1 MMYFN
6 SVGVAQTLNND
17 LPGAPGGDVQI
28 DSIQTIDDGLHLK
41 INHSNHG
48 MYFPDNR
55 VIISGVAPDIK
66 PTKLSAS
73 YSSDSTGGLSVDS
86 SANFTSFE
94 NVGVGTTNTGYL
106 LIGEE
111 VIEYSSVTGNTIG
124 GNIVRGDNPITY
136 PVGTPVF
143 KYELGGVN
151 LKRINKTHNLTEVSI
166 GNSITFDSYNI
177 KLDMSEK
184 FNSDN
189 DDRSNDVGYPKLYV
203 GATKSAGG
211 TKIKATQ
218 NMPFE
223 IITPIV
229 QNVTTRGTSISGEV
243 RTVTGQS
250 ISGNEIP
257 YVDNGFEPLV
267 INTPNYLSSTRL
279 ICSKVNEDAK
289 LTNIEGS
296 KSLQM
301 RLNMVTTDSRVSPV
315 IDGQRVSTILSSNR
329 VNNVITD
336 FANDSRVNGILTDP
350 SACQY
355 ISKEIVLE
363 NPATS
368 LKVIL
373 DAHINNYSDIRVFY
387 AISEEPGFNP
397 IFVPFPG
404 YANLNSRGQII
415 DVANSDGQSDSFVS
429 KTQTFGFNSG
439 TIEFK
444 EHTFSMDNLPS
455 FKAYRVKIVLTGTM
469 QTYVPRVRDLR
480 VLALAWCKK

>member
-6 SVGVAQTLNND
+6 SVGVAKTLNND

-86 SANFTSFE
+86 SANFTTFE

-136 PVGTPVF
+136 PAGTPVF

-166 GNSITFDSYNI
+166 GNSITFDSYNV

-211 TKIKATQ
+211 TRLRQLKICLLKLSHQ
-218 NMPFE
+218 LFK
-223 IITPIV
+223 
-229 QNVTTRGTSISGEV
+229 TSPQE
-243 RTVTGQS
+243 
-250 ISGNEIP
+250 
-257 YVDNGFEPLV
+257 EPL
-267 INTPNYLSSTRL
+267 L
-279 ICSKVNEDAK
+279 
-289 LTNIEGS
+289 
-296 KSLQM
+296 
-301 RLNMVTTDSRVSPV
+301 
-315 IDGQRVSTILSSNR
+315 
-329 VNNVITD
+329 
-336 FANDSRVNGILTDP
+336 
-350 SACQY
+350 
-355 ISKEIVLE
+355 VL
-363 NPATS
+363 
-368 LKVIL
+368 
-373 DAHINNYSDIRVFY
+373 R
-387 AISEEPGFNP
+387 
-397 IFVPFPG
+397 
-404 YANLNSRGQII
+404 
-415 DVANSDGQSDSFVS
+415 
-429 KTQTFGFNSG
+429 
-439 TIEFK
+439 
-444 EHTFSMDNLPS
+444 
-455 FKAYRVKIVLTGTM
+455 
-469 QTYVPRVRDLR
+469 
-480 VLALAWCKK
+480 